1 MAAILLFGKLSF
13 FEGFHE
19 CGKAVDA
26 VRVLHLKRTAVD
38 QEVIADRMFGL
49 FLLRHAEVVELES
62 LLPVQV
68 LVL

>member
-1 MAAILLFGKLSF
+1 M
-13 FEGFHE
+13 
-19 CGKAVDA
+19 DA